1 MIAEVTVIPPR
12 FPSLYAAAAPSL
24 PGGRRRDSGGRWRS
38 VKLAQRLGAETSRSP
53 AEVRAVRRRRQVS
66 FATPAHR
73 LKCRRRNR
81 KRATEM
87 AANLPALSG
96 GQLVVGCLK
105 AHQVEMAFSVAGE
118 SYLEVLD
125 ALYDAPEIRLITC
138 RQEGG
143 AAFMAE
149 AYAKA
154 TGKPG
159 VLLVTRGPG
168 ACNASIGIHTA
179 FQDSTPMVVLIG
191 QVARHQLDREAFQE
205 VDFRKMFAPL
215 AKWVAQIDLAERVPE
230 LVNQAFQ
237 VATSGRPG
245 PVVLALPED
254 MLRDHSAAAVVG
266 PYRAVRAHPGAA
278 DLAELRRLLV
288 AAERPIM
295 LVGGGGWDDRACY
308 DITKF
313 AEANQLPVCCSF
325 RRQDIVDNRSPSF
338 VGDLGTGASAALVA
352 RIKESDLVLAV
363 GARIGEITS
372 QSYSLLGIPEPGKVL
387 VHVHAGAE
395 ELGRVFRPSLPIQS
409 GMPEF
414 AVAAAALSPVPTPRW
429 SDWRAAVRSEY
440 EAGLVPTAAGAA
452 LDLGKV
458 MTWLRDR
465 LPDDAIVTSDA
476 GNFSGWP
483 NRFLQYRR
491 PGRQLGPTSGAM
503 GYGVPAAVAAK
514 LVHPDRLVVG
524 FCGDGGFMMT
534 GQELATAMLEGTG
547 PIILVFNNA
556 MYGTIRMHQE
566 RRFPGRV
573 VGTALKNPDFIG
585 IARAYGI
592 FGASVSRTEEFA
604 PAFEEAAAGKGPA
617 IIELKMD
624 PELITTRTTLSE
636 IRREAEARQV
646 QGMEV

>member
-1 MIAEVTVIPPR
+1 MT
-12 FPSLYAAAAPSL
+12 
-24 PGGRRRDSGGRWRS
+24 
-38 VKLAQRLGAETSRSP
+38 T
-53 AEVRAVRRRRQVS
+53 
-66 FATPAHR
+66 
-73 LKCRRRNR
+73 
-81 KRATEM
+81 
-87 AANLPALSG
+87 NLLSG
-96 GQLVVGCLK
+96 GQLVVAALR
-105 AHQVEMAFSVAGE
+105 AHRVDMAFSVAGE

-125 ALYDAPEIRLITC
+125 ALFDAPEIRLVTC

-149 AYAKA
+149 AYGKL

-179 FQDSTPMVVLIG
+179 FQDSTPMVVLVG
-191 QVARHQLDREAFQE
+191 QVARQQIDREAFQE

-215 AKWVAQIDLAERVPE
+215 AKWVAQIDMAERVPE

-254 MLRDHSAAAVVG
+254 MLRDRRAATVVG

-278 DLAELRRLLV
+278 DLDEMRRLLA
-288 AAERPIM
+288 AAERPMM
-295 LVGGGGWDDRACY
+295 LVGGSGWTDQACR
-308 DITKF
+308 DVARF
-313 AEANQLPVCCSF
+313 AEKNDLPVCCSF

-338 VGDLGTGASAALVA
+338 VGDLGTGASPSLVA
-352 RIKESDLVLAV
+352 RLKEADLLLAV

-372 QSYSLLGIPEPGKVL
+372 QSYSLMGIPDPGKVL
-387 VHVHAGAE
+387 IHVHAAAE
-395 ELGRVFRPSLPIQS
+395 ELGRVFRPILPIQS

-414 AVAAAALSPVPTPRW
+414 AAAAAALEPVPALRW
-429 SDWRAAVRSEY
+429 SSWRAAARTDY
-440 EAGLVPTAAGAA
+440 EEALVPSAAGGV
-452 LDLGKV
+452 LDLGKL
-458 MTWLRDR
+458 MAWLRDH

-514 LVHPDRLVVG
+514 LLHPERLVVG

-534 GQELATAMLEGTG
+534 GQELATSMLEGVG
-547 PIILVFNNA
+547 PIILVFNNG

-573 VGTALKNPDFIG
+573 IGTELRNPDLL
-585 IARAYGI
+585 ALAQAYGA

-604 PAFEEAAAGKGPA
+604 SVFEEASSRKGAA
-617 IIELKMD
+617 IIELKID
-624 PELITTRTTLSE
+624 PEMITTRTTLSE
-636 IRREAEARQV
+636 IRRQAEARRA
-646 QGMEV
+646 EP

>member
-1 MIAEVTVIPPR
+1 MT
-12 FPSLYAAAAPSL
+12 
-24 PGGRRRDSGGRWRS
+24 
-38 VKLAQRLGAETSRSP
+38 
-53 AEVRAVRRRRQVS
+53 
-66 FATPAHR
+66 
-73 LKCRRRNR
+73 
-81 KRATEM
+81 
-87 AANLPALSG
+87 NLLSG
-96 GQLVVGCLK
+96 GQLVVAALR
-105 AHQVEMAFSVAGE
+105 AHRVDMAFSVAGE

-125 ALYDAPEIRLITC
+125 ALFDAPEIHLVTC

-149 AYAKA
+149 AYGKL
-154 TGKPG
+154 TGRPG

-179 FQDSTPMVVLIG
+179 FQDSTPMVVLVG

-205 VDFRKMFAPL
+205 VDFRRMFAPL
-215 AKWVAQIDLAERVPE
+215 AKWVAQIDMAERVPE

-254 MLRDHSAAAVVG
+254 MLRDRRAATVSG
-266 PYRAVRAHPGAA
+266 PYRPVRAHPGAA
-278 DLAELRRLLV
+278 DLAELRRLLA
-288 AAERPIM
+288 AAERPMM
-295 LVGGGGWDDRACY
+295 LVGGGGWTDAACR
-308 DITKF
+308 DIADF
-313 AEANQLPVCCSF
+313 AQANDLPVCCSF
-325 RRQDIVDNRSPSF
+325 RRQDIVDNRLPCF
-338 VGDLGTGASAALVA
+338 VGDLGTGASPALVA
-352 RIKESDLVLAV
+352 RFKEADLLLAA
-363 GARIGEITS
+363 GARLGEITS
-372 QSYSLLGIPEPGKVL
+372 QSYSLLGIPDPGKIL
-387 VHVHAGAE
+387 VHVHAAAE
-395 ELGRVFRPSLPIQS
+395 ELGRVFRPSLAIQS

-414 AVAAAALSPVPTPRW
+414 AAAVAKLQPVAAPRW
-429 SDWRAAVRSEY
+429 VRWREAARAEY
-440 EAGLVPTAAGAA
+440 EAGLVPGAAGGA
-452 LDLGKV
+452 LDLGRV
-458 MTWLRDR
+458 MAWLRDR

-534 GQELATAMLEGTG
+534 GQELATSMLEGVG
-547 PIILVFNNA
+547 PIILLFNNA

-573 VGTALKNPDFIG
+573 VGTALKNPDFLAL
-585 IARAYGI
+585 ARAYGA
-592 FGASVSRTEEFA
+592 FGASVARTEDFA
-604 PAFEEAAAGKGPA
+604 PAFEEAVAHNSAAV
-617 IIELKMD
+617 IELKMD

-636 IRREAEARQV
+636 IRRQAEARQA
-646 QGMEV
+646 QPAPPE

>member
-1 MIAEVTVIPPR
+1 MAKVQR
-12 FPSLYAAAAPSL
+12 
-24 PGGRRRDSGGRWRS
+24 GSGE
-38 VKLAQRLGAETSRSP
+38 AMTMN
-53 AEVRAVRRRRQVS
+53 
-66 FATPAHR
+66 F
-73 LKCRRRNR
+73 
-81 KRATEM
+81 
-87 AANLPALSG
+87 LSG
-96 GQLVVGCLK
+96 GQLVVAALR
-105 AHQVEMAFSVAGE
+105 AHRVDMAFSVAGE

-125 ALYDAPEIRLITC
+125 ALFDAPEIRLVTC

-149 AYAKA
+149 AYGKL

-179 FQDSTPMVVLIG
+179 FQDSTPMVVLVG
-191 QVARHQLDREAFQE
+191 QVARHQIDREAFQE
-205 VDFRKMFAPL
+205 VDFRQMFAPL
-215 AKWVAQIDLAERVPE
+215 AKWVAQIDMADRVPE
-230 LVNQAFQ
+230 LINQAFQ

-254 MLRDHSAAAVVG
+254 MLRDRREAAAVG

-278 DLAELRRLLV
+278 DLAELRRLLG
-288 AAERPIM
+288 AARRPAM
-295 LVGGGGWDDRACY
+295 LVGGSGWDDEACR
-308 DITKF
+308 DIARF
-313 AEANQLPVCCSF
+313 AQANDLPVCCSF
-325 RRQDIVDNRSPSF
+325 RRQDIVDNRLPCF
-338 VGDLGTGASAALVA
+338 VGDLGTGASPALVA
-352 RIKESDLVLAV
+352 RIKEADLLLAV

-372 QSYSLLGIPEPGKVL
+372 QSYSLLGIPDPGKVL
-387 VHVHAGAE
+387 IHVHAAAE
-395 ELGRVFRPSLPIQS
+395 ELGRVFRPRLAIQS

-414 AVAAAALSPVPTPRW
+414 AAAAAALEPVPASRW
-429 SDWRAAVRSEY
+429 SQWREVARSEY
-440 EAGLVPTAAGAA
+440 EAGLVPPAAAGA

-458 MTWLRDR
+458 MGWLRDR
-465 LPDDAIVTSDA
+465 LPGDAIVTSDA

-534 GQELATAMLEGTG
+534 GQELATSTLEGVG

-573 VGTALKNPDFIG
+573 VGTVLKNPDFLG
-585 IARAYGI
+585 LARAYGV
-592 FGASVSRTEEFA
+592 FGASVTRTEDFA
-604 PAFEEAAAGKGPA
+604 PAFEEAAARKGA
-617 IIELKMD
+617 ALIEVKMD

-636 IRREAEARQV
+636 IRRQAEAQAAQTGHR
-646 QGMEV
+646 G

>member
-1 MIAEVTVIPPR
+1 MT
-12 FPSLYAAAAPSL
+12 
-24 PGGRRRDSGGRWRS
+24 
-38 VKLAQRLGAETSRSP
+38 T
-53 AEVRAVRRRRQVS
+53 
-66 FATPAHR
+66 
-73 LKCRRRNR
+73 
-81 KRATEM
+81 
-87 AANLPALSG
+87 NLLSG
-96 GQLVVGCLK
+96 GQLVVAALR
-105 AHQVEMAFSVAGE
+105 AHRVDMAFSVAGE

-125 ALYDAPEIRLITC
+125 ALFDAPEIRLVTC

-149 AYAKA
+149 AYGKL

-179 FQDSTPMVVLIG
+179 FQDSTPMVVLVG
-191 QVARHQLDREAFQE
+191 QVARQQIDREAFQE

-215 AKWVAQIDLAERVPE
+215 AKWVAQIDMAERVPE

-254 MLRDHSAAAVVG
+254 MLRDRRAATVVG

-278 DLAELRRLLV
+278 DLDEMRRLLT
-288 AAERPIM
+288 AAERPMM
-295 LVGGGGWDDRACY
+295 LVGGSGWTDQACR
-308 DITKF
+308 DVARF
-313 AEANQLPVCCSF
+313 AEMNDLPVCCSF

-338 VGDLGTGASAALVA
+338 VGDLGTGASPSLVA
-352 RIKESDLVLAV
+352 RLKEADLLLAV

-372 QSYSLLGIPEPGKVL
+372 QSYSLMSIPDPGKVL
-387 VHVHAGAE
+387 IHVHAAAE
-395 ELGRVFRPSLPIQS
+395 ELGRVFRPTLPIQS
-409 GMPEF
+409 GIPEF
-414 AVAAAALSPVPTPRW
+414 AAAAAALEPVPTPCW
-429 SDWRAAVRSEY
+429 SGWRAAARTDY
-440 EAGLVPTAAGAA
+440 EEALVPSAAGGV
-452 LDLGKV
+452 LDLGKL
-458 MTWLRDR
+458 MAWLRDH
-465 LPDDAIVTSDA
+465 LPDDAIITSDA

-514 LVHPDRLVVG
+514 LLYPERLVVG

-534 GQELATAMLEGTG
+534 GQELATSMLAGVG
-547 PIILVFNNA
+547 PIILVFNNG

-573 VGTALKNPDFIG
+573 IGTELRNPDLL
-585 IARAYGI
+585 ALAQAYGA
-592 FGASVSRTEEFA
+592 FGASVSRTEDF
-604 PAFEEAAAGKGPA
+604 AAAFADARRQKGAA
-617 IIELKMD
+617 IIELKID
-624 PELITTRTTLSE
+624 PEMITTRATLSE
-636 IRREAEARQV
+636 IRHQAEAQQARR
-646 QGMEV
+646 EEP

>member
-1 MIAEVTVIPPR
+1 M
-12 FPSLYAAAAPSL
+12 
-24 PGGRRRDSGGRWRS
+24 
-38 VKLAQRLGAETSRSP
+38 
-53 AEVRAVRRRRQVS
+53 
-66 FATPAHR
+66 ATNQA
-73 LKCRRRNR
+73 L
-81 KRATEM
+81 
-87 AANLPALSG
+87 LSG
-96 GQLVVGCLK
+96 GQLVVAALR
-105 AHQVEMAFSVAGE
+105 AHRVDMAFSVAGE

-125 ALYDAPEIRLITC
+125 ALFDAPDIHLVTC

-149 AYAKA
+149 AYGKL
-154 TGKPG
+154 TGRPG

-168 ACNASIGIHTA
+168 ACNASIGVHTA
-179 FQDSTPMVVLIG
+179 FQDSTPMVVLVG
-191 QVARHQLDREAFQE
+191 QVARHQIDREAFQE
-205 VDFRKMFAPL
+205 VDFRRMFAPL
-215 AKWVAQIDLAERVPE
+215 AKWVAQIDMVERVPE
-230 LVNQAFQ
+230 LINQAFQ

-254 MLRDHSAAAVVG
+254 MLRDRCAAAVAG

-278 DLAELRRLLV
+278 DLAELRRLLA
-288 AAERPIM
+288 AAERPM
-295 LVGGGGWDDRACY
+295 VMVGGSGWSDASCR
-308 DITKF
+308 DITSF
-313 AEANQLPVCCSF
+313 ARANDLPVCCSF
-325 RRQDIVDNRSPSF
+325 RRQDIVDNRLSCF
-338 VGDLGTGASAALVA
+338 VGDLGTGANPSLVA
-352 RIKESDLVLAV
+352 RFKEADLLLAV

-372 QSYSLLGIPEPGKVL
+372 QSYSLLGIPDPGKVL
-387 VHVHAGAE
+387 IHVHVAAE
-395 ELGRVFRPSLPIQS
+395 ELGRVFRPTLAIQS

-414 AVAAAALSPVPTPRW
+414 AAAAAALAPVPAPRW
-429 SDWRAAVRSEY
+429 VQWSKGARAEY
-440 EAGLVPTAAGAA
+440 EAGLVPSPSASSDL
-452 LDLGKV
+452 LDLGQI
-458 MTWLRDR
+458 MGWLRDR

-514 LVHPDRLVVG
+514 LVHPGRLVVG

-573 VGTALKNPDFIG
+573 VGTTLRNPDFLAL
-585 IARAYGI
+585 ARAYGVM
-592 FGASVSRTEEFA
+592 GASVARTEEFA
-604 PAFEEAAAGKGPA
+604 PAFEEASSGSQAA

-624 PELITTRTTLSE
+624 PEMVTTRTTLSE
-636 IRREAEARQV
+636 IRRQAEVRQT
-646 QGMEV
+646 QRAEG

>member
-1 MIAEVTVIPPR
+1 MATN
-12 FPSLYAAAAPSL
+12 
-24 PGGRRRDSGGRWRS
+24 
-38 VKLAQRLGAETSRSP
+38 
-53 AEVRAVRRRRQVS
+53 RA
-66 FATPAHR
+66 
-73 LKCRRRNR
+73 L
-81 KRATEM
+81 
-87 AANLPALSG
+87 LSG
-96 GQLVVGCLK
+96 GQLVVAALR
-105 AHQVEMAFSVAGE
+105 AHRVDMAFSVAGE

-125 ALYDAPEIRLITC
+125 ALFDAPDIRLVTC

-149 AYAKA
+149 AYGKL

-159 VLLVTRGPG
+159 VLMVTRGPG

-179 FQDSTPMVVLIG
+179 FQDSTPMVVLVG
-191 QVARHQLDREAFQE
+191 QVARYQIDREAFQE
-205 VDFRKMFAPL
+205 VDFRRMFAPL
-215 AKWVAQIDLAERVPE
+215 AKWVAQIDMAERVPE
-230 LVNQAFQ
+230 LINQAFQ

-254 MLRDHSAAAVVG
+254 MLRDRCAAAVAG
-266 PYRAVRAHPGAA
+266 PYRAVRAHPGAV
-278 DLAELRRLLV
+278 DLAELRRLLA
-288 AAERPIM
+288 AAERPMM
-295 LVGGGGWDDRACY
+295 LVGGSGWSDAACR
-308 DITKF
+308 DIASF
-313 AEANQLPVCCSF
+313 AGMNELAVCCSF
-325 RRQDIVDNRSPSF
+325 RRQDIVDNRLPCF
-338 VGDLGTGASAALVA
+338 VGDLGTGANPSLVA
-352 RIKESDLVLAV
+352 RFKQADLVLAV

-387 VHVHAGAE
+387 IHVHAAAE
-395 ELGRVFRPSLPIQS
+395 ELGRVFRPTLAIQS

-414 AVAAAALSPVPTPRW
+414 ASAAAALAPVAANRW
-429 SDWRAAVRSEY
+429 SAWRATVRAEY
-440 EAGLVPTAAGAA
+440 EAGLLPSVSGGS
-452 LDLGKV
+452 LDLGQI
-458 MTWLRDR
+458 MGWLRDR
-465 LPDDAIVTSDA
+465 VPDDAIVTSDA

-573 VGTALKNPDFIG
+573 VGTALRNPDFLAL
-585 IARAYGI
+585 ARAYGVV
-592 FGASVSRTEEFA
+592 GASVTRTEEFA
-604 PAFEEAAAGKGPA
+604 PAFEEAVSGSRAA

-624 PELITTRTTLSE
+624 PEMITTRTTLSE
-636 IRREAEARQV
+636 IRRQAEARHAQRA
-646 QGMEV
+646 EA